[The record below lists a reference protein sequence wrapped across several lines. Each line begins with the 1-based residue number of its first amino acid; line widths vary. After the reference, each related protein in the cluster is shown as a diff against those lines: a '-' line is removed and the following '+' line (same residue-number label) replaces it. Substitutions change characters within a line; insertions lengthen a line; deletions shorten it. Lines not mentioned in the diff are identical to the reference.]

1 MERFLDM
8 KRLFP
13 ILLLIVLAMILAP
26 CAKADVFLEAT
37 SGFISVSTGN
47 FSVSGPGFTFTG
59 FVTLMGCPSFYAPGQ
74 PIQGCSTGFP
84 IFSEGNGTL
93 VLNGVT
99 QPAAD
104 IDSIATGDQA
114 PMFLSGATQAT
125 LTEPAFLSGVFY
137 GCLGNVLP
145 CGGSTPG
152 EPFTISTDGSMEFSI
167 SLTQIPGGGYEV
179 TNEVYTSITP
189 EPGTEV
195 LLLSGVGLLFG
206 LMMRKRIANCLA

>member
-1 MERFLDM
+1 
-8 KRLFP
+8 
-13 ILLLIVLAMILAP
+13 
-26 CAKADVFLEAT
+26 
-37 SGFISVSTGN
+37 
-47 FSVSGPGFTFTG
+47 
-59 FVTLMGCPSFYAPGQ
+59 
-74 PIQGCSTGFP
+74 
-84 IFSEGNGTL
+84 
-93 VLNGVT
+93 
-99 QPAAD
+99 
-104 IDSIATGDQA
+104 
-114 PMFLSGATQAT
+114 MFLSGATQAT

-137 GCLGNVLP
+137 GCLGNVPP

-179 TNEVYTSITP
+179 TNEVYTIITP